1 MSNQTNNK
9 LSIERIEQYAND
21 KRMCNVNDEIL
32 EMAHRLLSAE
42 AELQECRK
50 TSAQLKEELEERT
63 ATAKLYRTALENAE
77 AELQEYRKAAP
88 VEINNE
94 MAFAF
99 CRAISDDA
107 VGADEAEDIKTGLR
121 AAFANIITPR
131 YAAPPL
137 QAVTVQ
143 DEPLTQIKPVADLY
157 GITSPTGSETSFTF
171 DAVEARNFIDGGWS
185 VQEYVE
191 LERYQQACAGNSP
204 VIPDGYAL
212 VPIEPTKEM
221 YDAGDRQLTTKQ
233 VWDAIIAAAP
243 QPPRK

>member
-1 MSNQTNNK
+1 MTNNK
-9 LSIERIEQYAND
+9 LTNERIQQLACGQSGLNLRIATYEES
-21 KRMCNVNDEIL
+21 M
-32 EMAHRLLSAE
+32 EMAR
-42 AELQECRK
+42 
-50 TSAQLKEELEERT
+50 
-63 ATAKLYRTALENAE
+63 
-77 AELQEYRKAAP
+77 ELQEYRKASNEP
-88 VEINNE
+88 VYWQFKSVNGDWLGVGKSGAEQ
-94 MAFAF
+94 
-99 CRAISDDA
+99 AIMEGCE
-107 VGADEAEDIKTGLR
+107 VRPL
-121 AAFANIITPR
+121 

-137 QAVTVQ
+137 QAVTVH

-171 DAVEARNFIDGGWS
+171 YAVEARNFIDGGWS

-233 VWDAIIAAAP
+233 VWDAMIAAAP
-243 QPPRK
+243 PQQ